1 MEQIVNLIVCF
12 LMISTISRVHSYP
25 APSDILSG
33 QEFLSLLM
41 EPEVRSSRSS
51 ANIPRPSTYT
61 HRGSRKF
68 SHVYYGRAEDEE
80 SVLPIEAL
88 FTSQE
93 DLSRSS
99 SRGYGY
105 RSRYRPRSGKLL
117 SSTSTTTEAAVDELK
132 DLEVAASEISISSSE
147 TTDGGELESTT
158 ASVLFS
164 EETDATYSSTVTA
177 TTSTTI
183 PTSQRSWLNTR
194 RKTPSTTKSSKT
206 LASENDRTVD
216 SNSFRSELTIE
227 ESAPSIG
234 TEEKDVRG
242 ESSNIHRVIAPLSS
256 EQSYGQPTRG
266 RMQRKQDSATPLQTV
281 IYHDKKNEKDQ
292 PRSVSY
298 SFIGET
304 APTLKTWKDI
314 DEEYLPKKN
323 ESDNKTA
330 ETVDIPTTVQVML
343 EPAKVWSEPEKNYS
357 EPAKVW
363 SEPAKI
369 YSEPAKIYSEP
380 AKIYSEPA
388 RIYSEPAKIYSQPS
402 SYWQTLYDKPKP
414 STTSTP
420 SPSEEPKRLVFNELD
435 KIPYDELNAPADS
448 DDSGSI
454 HNAIGKFVPKQ
465 VHEPPKKQL
474 RKPTPDPT
482 EIIDPY
488 VEKQGAGNGDTA
500 TVVQTLAPASGS
512 PEDSKVGYVVDGRNY
527 RKYRV
532 EEKTSDG
539 FIVGEYGV
547 LSHNDGNLRGVR
559 YTADSDINPR
569 LIYDALLKFLSLWQD
584 QEDVVWR

>member
-12 LMISTISRVHSYP
+12 LMISTIDRVHSYP

-51 ANIPRPSTYT
+51 YKSTEIPRPSTPTDLY
-61 HRGSRKF
+61 RGSRKF
-68 SHVYYGRAEDEE
+68 YYGRAADEE

-88 FTSQE
+88 FSSQE

-105 RSRYRPRSGKLL
+105 RSKYRPRSGKLL
-117 SSTSTTTEAAVDELK
+117 SSTSTTTEAAAEEQR
-132 DLEVAASEISISSSE
+132 DLEVAASEISVSSRE
-147 TTDGGELESTT
+147 TTAKGKEVEGTT
-158 ASVLFS
+158 ATVQFS
-164 EETDATYSSTVTA
+164 QETDATYSSTVTS
-177 TTSTTI
+177 TISTTLS
-183 PTSQRSWLNTR
+183 TSQRSWLNSR
-194 RKTPSTTKSSKT
+194 RKITSTTKSSKSV
-206 LASENDRTVD
+206 ASENERSVD
-216 SNSFRSELTIE
+216 SNSYRSELTIE

-234 TEEKDVRG
+234 TEEKDARG
-242 ESSNIHRVIAPLSS
+242 ESSNIHRVITPFS
-256 EQSYGQPTRG
+256 QPVRG

-298 SFIGET
+298 SFRGET

-314 DEEYLPKKN
+314 DEEYLPKQN
-323 ESDNKTA
+323 ESDNKAA
-330 ETVDIPTTVQVML
+330 ETVDSPTTVQVML
-343 EPAKVWSEPEKNYS
+343 EPAKIWSEPEKNYS

-363 SEPAKI
+363 SEPAKV
-369 YSEPAKIYSEP
+369 YSEPARIYSEP

-388 RIYSEPAKIYSQPS
+388 RIYSEPAKIYSRPS
-402 SYWQTLYDKPKP
+402 SYWQTLYDNPKP
-414 STTSTP
+414 DTAKSTPTSTP
-420 SPSEEPKRLVFNELD
+420 SPSDEPKRLVFNELD
-435 KIPYDELNAPADS
+435 KIPYDELNAPAES
-448 DDSGSI
+448 DDPGSI

-465 VHEPPKKQL
+465 THEPPKRQHH
-474 RKPTPDPT
+474 KPTPDPT

-488 VEKQGAGNGDTA
+488 VEKQGAGNGNTA
-500 TVVQTLAPASGS
+500 TVVQTLAPVAGS

-532 EEKTSDG
+532 EEKTPDG

-569 LIYDALLKFLSLWQD
+569 LIYDALLKFLSL
-584 QEDVVWR
+584 

>member
-12 LMISTISRVHSYP
+12 LMISTIDRIHSYP
-25 APSDILSG
+25 APSEILSG
-33 QEFLSLLM
+33 PEFLSLLM

-51 ANIPRPSTYT
+51 SSSKSTDSPRLSSS

-68 SHVYYGRAEDEE
+68 SHVYYGHAEDEE

-105 RSRYRPRSGKLL
+105 RSKYRPRSGKLL
-117 SSTSTTTEAAVDELK
+117 SSTSTTTTEAAGD
-132 DLEVAASEISISSSE
+132 DLAVAASEISISSSE
-147 TTDGGELESTT
+147 TTNSGGEIESTT
-158 ASVLFS
+158 TTVLFS
-164 EETDATYSSTVTA
+164 EETDATYSSTVTS
-177 TTSTTI
+177 TTSTITS
-183 PTSQRSWLNTR
+183 TSQRSWLNTR
-194 RKTPSTTKSSKT
+194 RKTLSTTKSSKI
-206 LASENDRTVD
+206 LASENERTVD
-216 SNSFRSELTIE
+216 SNSYRSELTIE
-227 ESAPSIG
+227 ESAPSTSG
-234 TEEKDVRG
+234 TEDVHG
-242 ESSNIHRVIAPLSS
+242 ESSNIHRVIAPL
-256 EQSYGQPTRG
+256 GQQQARG
-266 RMQRKQDSATPLQTV
+266 RMQRKQDSAATPLQTV
-281 IYHDKKNEKDQ
+281 IYHDKKNDKDQ

-314 DEEYLPKKN
+314 DQEYLPLKN
-323 ESDNKTA
+323 ESDNTPV
-330 ETVDIPTTVQVML
+330 ETVDTPTTVQVIL
-343 EPAKVWSEPEKNYS
+343 EPAKIWSEQEKNYS

-388 RIYSEPAKIYSQPS
+388 RIYSEPAKIYSRPS

-420 SPSEEPKRLVFNELD
+420 NPSDEPKRLVFNELD
-435 KIPYDELNAPADS
+435 KIPYDELNAPADG
-448 DDSGSI
+448 DETGSI

-474 RKPTPDPT
+474 HKPTPDPT

-488 VEKQGAGNGDTA
+488 VEKQGAGNGDSA
-500 TVVQTLAPASGS
+500 TVVQTLAPAAGS
-512 PEDSKVGYVVDGRNY
+512 SEDSKVGYVVDGRNY

-532 EEKTSDG
+532 EEKTPDG

-569 LIYDALLKFLSLWQD
+569 LIYDALLKFLSL
-584 QEDVVWR
+584 

>member
-1 MEQIVNLIVCF
+1 
-12 LMISTISRVHSYP
+12 
-25 APSDILSG
+25 
-33 QEFLSLLM
+33 M

-51 ANIPRPSTYT
+51 SSSKSTDSPRLSST

-68 SHVYYGRAEDEE
+68 SHVNYGRAEDEE

-105 RSRYRPRSGKLL
+105 RSKYRPRSGKLL
-117 SSTSTTTEAAVDELK
+117 SSTSTTTTEAAGD
-132 DLEVAASEISISSSE
+132 DLTVAASEISISSSE
-147 TTDGGELESTT
+147 TTYSVGEIESTT
-158 ASVLFS
+158 TTVLFS
-164 EETDATYSSTVTA
+164 GETDATYSSTVTS
-177 TTSTTI
+177 TTSTITS
-183 PTSQRSWLNTR
+183 TSQRSWLNAR
-194 RKTPSTTKSSKT
+194 RKIHSTTESSKT
-206 LASENDRTVD
+206 LASENERTVD
-216 SNSFRSELTIE
+216 SNSYRSELTIE
-227 ESAPSIG
+227 ESAPSTSG
-234 TEEKDVRG
+234 TEDVHG
-242 ESSNIHRVIAPLSS
+242 ESSNVHRVIAPL
-256 EQSYGQPTRG
+256 GQQQARG
-266 RMQRKQDSATPLQTV
+266 RMQRKQDSAATPLQTV
-281 IYHDKKNEKDQ
+281 IYHDKKNDKDQ

-314 DEEYLPKKN
+314 DEEYLPMKN
-323 ESDNKTA
+323 ESDNTPV
-330 ETVDIPTTVQVML
+330 ETVDTPTTVQVIL
-343 EPAKVWSEPEKNYS
+343 EPAKIWSEPEKNYS
-357 EPAKVW
+357 EPSKVW

-388 RIYSEPAKIYSQPS
+388 RIYSEPAKIYSRPS

-420 SPSEEPKRLVFNELD
+420 SPSDEPKRLVFNELD
-435 KIPYDELNAPADS
+435 KIPYDELNAPADGNE
-448 DDSGSI
+448 SGSI

-474 RKPTPDPT
+474 HKPTPDPT

-488 VEKQGAGNGDTA
+488 VEKQGAGNGDSA
-500 TVVQTLAPASGS
+500 TVVQTLAPAAGS

-532 EEKTSDG
+532 EEKTPDG

-569 LIYDALLKFLSLWQD
+569 LIYDALLKFLSL
-584 QEDVVWR
+584 

>member
-12 LMISTISRVHSYP
+12 LMISTINGVHSYP

-51 ANIPRPSTYT
+51 ANSPRPSTYP

-117 SSTSTTTEAAVDELK
+117 SSTTSTTTEAAVEELK

-147 TTDGGELESTT
+147 TTDSGEVESTT

-164 EETDATYSSTVTA
+164 EETDATYSSTVTS

-183 PTSQRSWLNTR
+183 PTSQRSWMNTR
-194 RKTPSTTKSSKT
+194 RKTPSTTKSSKP
-206 LASENDRTVD
+206 LASENERTVD

-256 EQSYGQPTRG
+256 ERSSYGQPTRG

-281 IYHDKKNEKDQ
+281 IYHDKKNDKDQ

-330 ETVDIPTTVQVML
+330 ETVDTPTTVQVML

-435 KIPYDELNAPADS
+435 KIPYDELNAPAES

-465 VHEPPKKQL
+465 VHEPSKKQL
-474 RKPTPDPT
+474 HKPTPDPT

-532 EEKTSDG
+532 EEKTPDG

-569 LIYDALLKFLSLWQD
+569 LIYDALLKFLSL
-584 QEDVVWR
+584 

>member
-1 MEQIVNLIVCF
+1 
-12 LMISTISRVHSYP
+12 
-25 APSDILSG
+25 
-33 QEFLSLLM
+33 M

-51 ANIPRPSTYT
+51 SSYKSTDSPRLSST

-68 SHVYYGRAEDEE
+68 SHIYYGHAEDEE

-88 FTSQE
+88 FNSQE
-93 DLSRSS
+93 DLARSS

-105 RSRYRPRSGKLL
+105 RSKYRPRSGKLL
-117 SSTSTTTEAAVDELK
+117 SSTSTTTTEAAGD
-132 DLEVAASEISISSSE
+132 DLAVAASEISISSSE
-147 TTDGGELESTT
+147 TTNSGGEIESTT
-158 ASVLFS
+158 TTVLFS
-164 EETDATYSSTVTA
+164 EETDATYSSTVTS
-177 TTSTTI
+177 TTSTITS
-183 PTSQRSWLNTR
+183 TSQRSWLNTR
-194 RKTPSTTKSSKT
+194 RKTLSTTKSSKI
-206 LASENDRTVD
+206 LASENERTVA
-216 SNSFRSELTIE
+216 SNSYRSELTIE
-227 ESAPSIG
+227 ESAPSTSG
-234 TEEKDVRG
+234 TEDVHG
-242 ESSNIHRVIAPLSS
+242 ESSNIHRVIAPL
-256 EQSYGQPTRG
+256 GQQQARG
-266 RMQRKQDSATPLQTV
+266 RMQRKQDSAATPLQTV
-281 IYHDKKNEKDQ
+281 IYHDKKNDKDQ

-314 DEEYLPKKN
+314 DEEYLPLKN
-323 ESDNKTA
+323 ESDNTPV
-330 ETVDIPTTVQVML
+330 ETVDTPTTVQVIL
-343 EPAKVWSEPEKNYS
+343 EPAKIWSEPEKNYS

-388 RIYSEPAKIYSQPS
+388 RIYSEPAKIYSRPS

-420 SPSEEPKRLVFNELD
+420 NPSNEPKRLVFNELD
-435 KIPYDELNAPADS
+435 KIPYDELNAPADG
-448 DDSGSI
+448 DETGSI

-474 RKPTPDPT
+474 HKPTPDPT

-488 VEKQGAGNGDTA
+488 VEKQGAGNGDSA
-500 TVVQTLAPASGS
+500 TVVQTLAPAAGS
-512 PEDSKVGYVVDGRNY
+512 SEDSKVGYVVDGRNY

-532 EEKTSDG
+532 EEKTPDG

-569 LIYDALLKFLSLWQD
+569 LIYDALLKFLSLWRLHWYKAGW
-584 QEDVVWR
+584 DVVWRK